1 MRPSTRVTITTEV
14 VWRHP
19 GTVAKQR
26 RSAKNDGMRTL
37 LATLI
42 VVAASLVTLST
53 ASAVEWGHYV
63 NERFGVEADV
73 PPGFV
78 PGEPPA
84 NGDGLGFSTP
94 TAKLGI
100 FGSLV
105 SEGDF
110 ESNVRDRIGWSEADG
125 WAITYRAV
133 TPQWA
138 SWSGTKG
145 SRILYVRATSMC
157 GGDIIGAFEFE
168 YSQADRA
175 EFDPVVERL
184 VGSLKDSG
192 TGWQC

>member
-1 MRPSTRVTITTEV
+1 
-14 VWRHP
+14 
-19 GTVAKQR
+19 
-26 RSAKNDGMRTL
+26 MRTL
-37 LATLI
+37 LVALMA
-42 VVAASLVTLST
+42 VAASLAMLLS
-53 ASAVEWGHYV
+53 APAADWGHYV

-73 PPGFV
+73 PPGFA

-110 ESNVRDRIGWSEADG
+110 ESNVRDRIGWAEADG
-125 WAITYRAV
+125 WAISYRAV

-138 SWSGTKG
+138 SWSGTRG
-145 SRILYVRATSMC
+145 SRILYVRAISMC
-157 GGDIIGAFEFE
+157 GGGIIGAFEFE

-175 EFDPVVERL
+175 AFDPVVNRL

-192 TGWQC
+192 DGWQC

>member
-1 MRPSTRVTITTEV
+1 
-14 VWRHP
+14 
-19 GTVAKQR
+19 
-26 RSAKNDGMRTL
+26 MRTL
-37 LATLI
+37 LAALL
-42 VVAASLVTLST
+42 VAAFTLAT
-53 ASAVEWGHYV
+53 PSAAPAAEWGHYV

-73 PPGFV
+73 PPGFA

-84 NGDGLGFSTP
+84 NGDGLGFSTS

-100 FGSLV
+100 FGSLI

-125 WAITYRAV
+125 WAITYKAV
-133 TPQWA
+133 TPEWA
-138 SWSGTKG
+138 SWSGTRG
-145 SRILYVRATSMC
+145 SRILYVRAISMC

-175 EFDPVVERL
+175 AFDPVVERL

>member
-1 MRPSTRVTITTEV
+1 M
-14 VWRHP
+14 P
-19 GTVAKQR
+19 GIAKAR
-26 RSAKNDGMRTL
+26 RRDKDGGMRTL
-37 LATLI
+37 LVA
-42 VVAASLVTLST
+42 VMAVAASLAMLPSAT
-53 ASAVEWGHYV
+53 AADWGHYV

-73 PPGFV
+73 PPDFV
-78 PGEPPA
+78 AGEPPA

-133 TPQWA
+133 TPNWA
-138 SWSGTKG
+138 SWSGTRG
-145 SRILYVRATSMC
+145 SRILYVRAISMC
-157 GGDIIGAFEFE
+157 AGDMIGAFEFE

-175 EFDPVVERL
+175 AFDPVVERL
-184 VGSLKDSG
+184 VGSLKDNG